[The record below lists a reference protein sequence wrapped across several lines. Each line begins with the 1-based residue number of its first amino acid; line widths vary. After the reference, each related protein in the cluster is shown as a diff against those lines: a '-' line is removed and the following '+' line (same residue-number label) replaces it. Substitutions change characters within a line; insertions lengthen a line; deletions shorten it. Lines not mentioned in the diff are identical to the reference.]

1 MVQRAARIAQFV
13 SDRDPEADV
22 MVQVLCQ
29 DHVGTYTLPFLC
41 TKTGSYW
48 ISAATSEVVDA
59 EVLGWRYP
67 PTGAT
72 AERPCWAT
80 RNPKGYRERR

>member
-13 SDRDPEADV
+13 SDRDPKADV

-41 TKTGSYW
+41 TKTGSYC
-48 ISAATSEVVDA
+48 ITTATSEVLDV
-59 EVLGWRYP
+59 EVLGWRHP
-67 PTGAT
+67 PKGAT
-72 AERPCWAT
+72 AERPFWAT
-80 RNPKGYRERR
+80 PNPKGYRGSP